1 MSAPLVRS
9 TTSLDAVGLVTATVA
24 THGQIGAL
32 LAEVLADLRVRR
44 SGSPV
49 EILDCAG
56 GSGSLA
62 VPLAV
67 DGATVTVVDTSVN
80 ALATLGR
87 RAAEAGVP
95 DRVRAIQGE
104 LEDLESHVVAAG
116 YDLVMLHDVLTL
128 VDDPRALVVA
138 AAHASRPDGLV
149 SIRTANA
156 AAAVYARAAAADAVG
171 AEAALESVRGGES
184 VAAQVEVWASEAG
197 LRVERVS
204 GLGAISGWVG
214 LADGSWTHPPRE
226 ALAAL
231 DRAAAEISPFR
242 DVAPALHV
250 LARRRG

>member
-1 MSAPLVRS
+1 MSAPPVRS

-24 THGQIGAL
+24 THGQIGEL
-32 LAEVLADLRVRR
+32 LAEVLADLRARR
-44 SGSPV
+44 PGAPV
-49 EILDCAG
+49 EVLDCAG

-80 ALATLGR
+80 ALATLAR

-95 DRVRAIQGE
+95 DRVRAVQGE
-104 LEDLESHVVAAG
+104 LENLDSHVGAAG

-128 VDDPRALVVA
+128 VEDPRGLVDA
-138 AAHASRPDGLV
+138 AARAARLDGLV

-156 AAAVYARAAAADAVG
+156 AAAVYARAAAADAAG

-184 VAAQVEVWASEAG
+184 VAARVTAWASEAG
-197 LRVERVS
+197 LKVERVS

-214 LADGSWTHPPRE
+214 LADGSWAHPPRE

-231 DRAAAEISPFR
+231 DRAAAELPPVR

-250 LARRRG
+250 RARRGG